1 MLGAC
6 ALGVAIA
13 LSTLTPRVPLVSFG
27 IVSAVLIAF
36 THRANI
42 ARMRAGCEPRAM
54 RLWLLGAGGGGD
66 LT

>member
-1 MLGAC
+1 
-6 ALGVAIA
+6 VAISVGA
-13 LSTLTPRVPLVSFG
+13 LTPRVPLVSFG

-42 ARMRAGCEPRAM
+42 ARMRSGCEPRAM
-54 RLWLLGAGGGGD
+54 RLWLLGMGGRGN